1 VDGAGG
7 ALDGVLGLWR
17 EVGVG
22 ESDLRD
28 DGREEDRQ
36 QQVGDEVG
44 AEAVEVPA
52 DELDHGRRLLGDDV
66 GRRHRLAP
74 VRLPHHLNL
83 SRRLLPGRRPS
94 GPASAVLAAVAAR
107 AVLAAVAARAV
118 LTAVAARAVLG
129 DGGLLLGGRRRGLL
143 FVLLLQRLPHAAPR
157 LW

>member
-28 DGREEDRQ
+28 NGREEDRQ

-118 LTAVAARAVLG
+118 LG